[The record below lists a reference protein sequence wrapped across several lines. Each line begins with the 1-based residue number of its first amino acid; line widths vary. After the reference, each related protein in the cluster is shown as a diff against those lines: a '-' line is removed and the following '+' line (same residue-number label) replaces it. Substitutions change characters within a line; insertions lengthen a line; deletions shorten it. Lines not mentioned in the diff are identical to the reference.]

1 MTQRQNCC
9 KSEQHNEAVA
19 NQPTGYVV
27 GIDIGGTN
35 LRLALAD
42 RSGAVLARRSSST
55 VGVCGVH
62 EVMPFIVDGV
72 KQLLTEVS
80 APPDALKAIA
90 AGAPG
95 ITDFDAGI
103 VIATSY
109 LMGWRNVPLRD
120 LLEDAFHVP
129 AAVDNDVNLAAFGEA
144 WSGAAKGTRD
154 FVFIAIG
161 TGIGAGI
168 VLNGCPFRGMGW
180 AAGEIGYTIVPGI
193 PDMPQRQG
201 EPGALESMIGGE
213 GIKAQWLSLW
223 RADCTALPSNL
234 TATEIFDHALV
245 GDPLAR
251 TILDRSASI
260 LSQVIVNVNLVLNCP
275 LFVLGG
281 GVGIH
286 RALRD
291 ATETVLKQRNMRAQ
305 PQLLCSTLG
314 ADAQLTG
321 ALRLALDT
329 ADTRSD
335 LFLNGEARKRL
346 QLDGQTMAPSLGIT

>member
-1 MTQRQNCC
+1 MKQLQNCTN
-9 KSEQHNEAVA
+9 SAEQNEAVA
-19 NQPTGYVV
+19 DEPTGYVV
-27 GIDIGGTN
+27 GIDIGGTS

-42 RSGAVLARRSSST
+42 RSGAVRARRSSST
-55 VGVCGVH
+55 VGVRGVDAL
-62 EVMPFIVDGV
+62 MPFIVDGA
-72 KQLLTEVS
+72 KQLLAEVS
-80 APPDALKAIA
+80 APPGALKAIA

-120 LLEDAFHVP
+120 LLEDAFQVP
-129 AAVDNDVNLAAFGEA
+129 AEVDNDVNLAAFGEGWA
-144 WSGAAKGTRD
+144 GAAKGTRD

-168 VLNGCPFRGMGW
+168 VLHDQPFRGMGW
-180 AAGEIGYTIVPGI
+180 AAGEIGYTLVPGI

-223 RADCTALPSNL
+223 RPDCTALPNNL
-234 TATEIFDHALV
+234 TATEIFDHALS

-251 TILDRSASI
+251 AILDRSASI
-260 LSQVIVNVNLVLNCP
+260 LSQVIVNIDLVLNCP

-281 GVGIH
+281 GVGVH
-286 RALRD
+286 RAFRD
-291 ATETVLKQRNMRAQ
+291 ATEALLKKRNMRAQ

-314 ADAQLTG
+314 ADAQLVG
-321 ALRLALDT
+321 AVRLALDT
-329 ADTRSD
+329 ASTRPELS
-335 LFLNGEARKRL
+335 LNKEAYK
-346 QLDGQTMAPSLGIT
+346 SL